1 MTCKEAFDI
10 AVAAIK
16 AGDYLRAREIIRNN
30 PKSDQRIIE
39 HRIEQ
44 AMANDANRNNSET
57 QA

>member
-16 AGDYLRAREIIRNN
+16 VGDYLRAREIIRNN

-39 HRIEQ
+39 RRIEQ
-44 AMANDANRNNSET
+44 AISRQDQQS
-57 QA
+57 